1 MKSAFFLLA
10 CLGLFLASGP
20 AYAHGGGFLV
30 LVAFASAPIL
40 ILIFLP
46 LCALSGMEGRRWIA
60 FGLYLAALVVT
71 FALQWQEWYHP
82 FARMFPEPV
91 WLQERLPEFMLIPPL
106 DLLMWLVLAV
116 IVIYLALR
124 DRSVPISVILPP
136 AGNLLWGSLFSI
148 AAVALWTYV
157 LFDPRVKM
165 WTLTWPEGLRMPLLL
180 AWIFIVPVVL
190 TFVAIH
196 LFRDGPRF
204 GWNRAR
210 R

>member
-1 MKSAFFLLA
+1 MKASRFFLSCAFFLV
-10 CLGLFLASGP
+10 ASAP
-20 AYAHGGGFLV
+20 AHAHGGGLLV

-60 FGLYLAALVVT
+60 FGLYLAALVVA

-91 WLQERLPEFMLIPPL
+91 WLQQRLPEFMLIPPL

-124 DRSVPISVILPP
+124 DGSVPIRVMLPP

-157 LFDPRVKM
+157 LFDPGVKM
-165 WTLTWPEGLRMPLLL
+165 WTLTWSEGIRMPLLL

-196 LFRDGPRF
+196 LFRNGPRF
-204 GWNRAR
+204 GRHRAR